1 VIGFKL
7 LWGDNRFQN
16 REMAKFRTSSH
27 PWICI
32 YVIVLLV
39 LCIGGALW
47 YFKANITNPTSSFR
61 LRRPL
66 RAFVSDDHPKQQDT
80 TTQDTDTTTDDY
92 DYEGEYDGD
101 YKEEAEVDDAE
112 TETSPPPFSNSFSPS
127 DLYTKLLDYTPAL
140 DRISITKGLKSQG
153 DPSKMRT
160 FLTKLQ
166 NGEPVTIAAVG
177 GSITTGQGAT
187 TNDGVIQG
195 YVQMYFKYINDTW
208 PHNDHVLI
216 NTAFGGTTS
225 SIYTMCLEAMV
236 GDADMV
242 IVEFSVNDS
251 EETPLKKGQIDEDDP
266 SQGSQLK
273 NFERLL
279 RKLMTLPSQPAVV
292 LMHYYS
298 WFLSMPE
305 RDNRGDYYWPV
316 QPNIITHDP
325 DQWTNDRGMYYASI
339 ENEYTTIGEYYGLPQ
354 LSIRAACYHQ
364 MVAGKP
370 GFQTHVWRADHEEVT
385 NEDDLFYYD
394 AIHPQTK
401 TGYKMMT
408 DLLVAG
414 LLQQTAIDLMLH
426 PGSNGSIDS
435 DDGSFTIIIN
445 NNNSTD
451 PLSSTTIPRPMF
463 YNNWQRNTTTCRLG
477 RDIQGAAV
485 SQTGNW
491 TFINEKRE
499 GGATDK
505 WGWISEEVGSSIVLQ
520 LDTRSHDTTIDDNN
534 NKNNNDGNNDVVLA
548 YLRSYEHMGKFSVE
562 CTSGCSC
569 DGMKLNGHWNEHK
582 SVTEIEIFPV
592 SQHAECEIRVKVLN
606 ASTRGEHK
614 VKLLGLMVMEG
625 GSFGGQGL
633 QFEAILHD
641 HLVPN

>member
-1 VIGFKL
+1 M
-7 LWGDNRFQN
+7 W
-16 REMAKFRTSSH
+16 S
-27 PWICI
+27 

-47 YFKANITNPTSSFR
+47 YFRANITNPTSSLR
-61 LRRPL
+61 LRPCVR
-66 RAFVSDDHPKQQDT
+66 DDHPSKQQGT
-80 TTQDTDTTTDDY
+80 TTAQDIDTIADDY
-92 DYEGEYDGD
+92 DYDRD
-101 YKEEAEVDDAE
+101 YKEEEEEGDEVDGNEDE
-112 TETSPPPFSNSFSPS
+112 TITTPPPFFTSFSPS
-127 DLYTKLLDYTPAL
+127 DLYTKLLDYTPVL
-140 DRISITKGLKSQG
+140 DRTSITKGLKSQG
-153 DPSKMRT
+153 DPTKMRT

-177 GSITTGQGAT
+177 GSVTTGQGAT

-208 PHNDHVLI
+208 PHTDHVFI
-216 NTAFGGTTS
+216 NTGFGGTTS
-225 SIYTMCLEAMV
+225 SIYTMCVEAMLD
-236 GDADMV
+236 DADMA

-251 EETPLKKGQIDEDDP
+251 EDTPLKKGQIDEDDP

-292 LMHYYS
+292 LLHYYS
-298 WFLSMPE
+298 WFLSQPE

-316 QPNIITHDP
+316 EPNSITHTP
-325 DQWTNDRGMYYASI
+325 DQWTNDRGIYYDSI

-370 GFQTHVWRADHEEVT
+370 GFQTHVWRADHEELA
-385 NEDDLFYYD
+385 NEEDLFYYD

-414 LLQQTAIDLMLH
+414 LLQQTSVDLMLH
-426 PGSNGSIDS
+426 PSSSG
-435 DDGSFTIIIN
+435 DGETN
-445 NNNSTD
+445 
-451 PLSSTTIPRPMF
+451 TIPRPMF
-463 YNNWQRNTTTCRLG
+463 YNNWQRNSTTCRLG
-477 RDIQGAAV
+477 GNMQGAKV
-485 SQTGNW
+485 SQNGNW

-505 WGWISEEVGSSIVLQ
+505 WGWVSEEVGSSIVLQ
-520 LDTRSHDTTIDDNN
+520 IDTRSHDTIIDNN
-534 NKNNNDGNNDVVLA
+534 NNNDMVLA

-562 CTSGCSC
+562 CISGCSC
-569 DGMKLNGHWNEHK
+569 DGMKLNGHWTEHK

-606 ASTRGEHK
+606 GSSSGEHK
-614 VKLLGLMVMEG
+614 VKLLGVMVMEG
-625 GSFGGQGL
+625 GRFGGQGL
-633 QFEAILHD
+633 QFEAILQD
-641 HLVPN
+641 HLIPS